1 MASSSSYDHN
11 KSYLYDVFLSF
22 CGEDTRKNFVD
33 HLYAALDQQCICT
46 FKDDEKLQKG
56 RDISDDLLQ
65 SIEESRFYIIV
76 FSKRY
81 ASSSWC
87 LNELLKI
94 MECHKT
100 KDHTA
105 FPVFYDVDP
114 SEVRKQSGLVGE
126 ALAKHNKNA
135 SEVEKWRE
143 ALTEA
148 SNLSGWDV
156 EKTANGHEAKVVKL
170 IVEKVSSE
178 LPPTDL
184 NVDENLVGMEKRM
197 KDLDSCL
204 EIGSN
209 DVRMIGIK
217 GMGGAGKTTLARA
230 IFDKISFNFEGA
242 SFVENVRER
251 NSQSGLKELQQQVLR
266 DVLKDKNI
274 TVNGVHEGKNLI
286 KKKLLRKKVLVVLDD
301 VDNEEQLE
309 ELAGDPNWFNPGSR
323 VIITTRDEQVLN
335 TYTVKWIIDVTL
347 LSDEEAIRLFS
358 RHAFR
363 RNNPS
368 QEYETQSHEVVHY
381 AAGLPLTIKVLGST
395 LRGKNKPYWIDTISR
410 LKKIPLKETLK
421 KLELSYESLEDDHK
435 EMFLDVACFLRHLGK
450 DRAIIVLESC
460 GFHAINGLRVLEQ
473 KSLIKIVK
481 ISQGYEKIRM
491 HDHIVEMGENIVRR
505 EHPDEPS
512 KHSRL
517 WVAEEIE
524 HVLAN
529 DLGTE
534 ATRCIYLITTTDG
547 IVLESLK
554 KMKRLRCLIINYVKI
569 NEAPQYFPNSLQYLD
584 WTFYPHWCLPNTFEA
599 NNLVTLKMINSNIKQ
614 LWNEGKVMK
623 KLKFLFLGFSKLKS
637 LDLGLMPNLERLDL
651 ESCYDLVKLDVYGG
665 CLKSLVYLNLSWCIN
680 LESTLFIEHLESL
693 EVLYLDEL
701 NLKEIPNYIT
711 TGKSNNSLLELHISS
726 GYQMEEVPSSIG
738 YLHNLVSLS
747 INSCVR
753 LKIPSGSICGL
764 QHLRTLDLKSTRIK
778 EWPDDIGQLKCLE
791 KLDLSYASFK
801 HLPGSTCKLKHLKIL
816 ILRWCKL
823 LEKLPDDV
831 GQLKS
836 LEELDLSYCYNLR
849 YIPSSI
855 CKLKHLK
862 DLNLNGCRRL
872 DKLPDDMGNLQCL
885 QLLDIK
891 ETGITHLPPN
901 ISLLKGLKISKT
913 EVKRYEVKDDDFI
926 QLCFNF
932 VSKNPQIQG
941 FQQ

>member
-1 MASSSSYDHN
+1 M
-11 KSYLYDVFLSF
+11 
-22 CGEDTRKNFVD
+22 
-33 HLYAALDQQCICT
+33 IC
-46 FKDDEKLQKG
+46 
-56 RDISDDLLQ
+56 R
-65 SIEESRFYIIV
+65 
-76 FSKRY
+76 
-81 ASSSWC
+81 
-87 LNELLKI
+87 
-94 MECHKT
+94 
-100 KDHTA
+100 
-105 FPVFYDVDP
+105 
-114 SEVRKQSGLVGE
+114 
-126 ALAKHNKNA
+126 
-135 SEVEKWRE
+135 
-143 ALTEA
+143 
-148 SNLSGWDV
+148 
-156 EKTANGHEAKVVKL
+156 HEAKVVKL

-178 LPPTDL
+178 LRPLDL
-184 NVDENLVGMEKRM
+184 NVDESLVGMEKRM
-197 KDLDSCL
+197 KDLESYL

-209 DVRMIGIK
+209 DVRIIGIK

-230 IFDKISFNFEGA
+230 IFDKISFNFEDA
-242 SFVENVRER
+242 SFVENVRETT
-251 NSQSGLKELQQQVLR
+251 SQSGLKKVQKQVLR
-266 DVLKDKNI
+266 DVLKDNI
-274 TVNGVHEGKNLI
+274 TVKSVHEGKNLI
-286 KKKLLRKKVLVVLDD
+286 KKKLRGKKVLIVLDD
-301 VDNEEQLE
+301 VDSEEQLE
-309 ELAGDPNWFNPGSR
+309 ELAGDPNWFKPGSR
-323 VIITTRDEQVLN
+323 VIITTRDEQVFN

-368 QEYETQSHEVVHY
+368 QEYETQSHEVVRY
-381 AAGLPLTIKVLGST
+381 AAGLPLTIKVLGSS
-395 LRGKNKPYWIDTISR
+395 LRGKNKPEWKDTISR

-421 KLELSYESLEDDHK
+421 KLELSYESLEDDYK
-435 EMFLDVACFLRHLGK
+435 EMFLDVACLLRHWRK
-450 DRAIIVLESC
+450 DAVIEVFESC

-473 KSLIKIVK
+473 KSLIRIVGTYEGGY
-481 ISQGYEKIRM
+481 ISM

-505 EHPDEPS
+505 MHPDEPS

-517 WVAEEIE
+517 WVQEEIK

-534 ATRCIYLITTTDG
+534 ATRCMSLEVTTDG

-554 KMKRLRCLIINYVKI
+554 KMKKLRCLIIGYTVLVLYSYHVKI
-569 NEAPQYFPNSLQYLD
+569 DEAPQYFPNSLQYLS
-584 WTFYPHWCLPNTFEA
+584 WNGYPHRCLPKTFEA
-599 NNLVTLKMINSNIKQ
+599 NNLVALRMPHSKIEQ
-614 LWNEGKVMK
+614 LWNEGRVMK
-623 KLKFLFLGFSKLKS
+623 KLKFLFLGFTKLKS
-637 LDLGLMPNLERLDL
+637 LDLWLMPNLERLNL
-651 ESCYDLVKLDVYGG
+651 EFCSDLVKLDVHGG
-665 CLKSLVYLNLSWCIN
+665 CLKSLVYLNLKGCIN
-680 LESTLFIEHLESL
+680 LKSTLFIEHLESL
-693 EVLYLDEL
+693 EVLYLDGR

>member
-1 MASSSSYDHN
+1 MASSSSCDQN
-11 KSYLYDVFLSF
+11 KSYVYDVFLSF

-33 HLYAALDQQCICT
+33 HLYAALDQQGICT
-46 FKDDEKLQKG
+46 FKDDERLKKG

-94 MECHKT
+94 MECHNT

-126 ALAKHNKNA
+126 ALAIHDKND
-135 SEVEKWRE
+135 SEVGKWRE

-148 SNLSGWDV
+148 ANLAGWDV
-156 EKTANGHEAKVVKL
+156 RKTADGHEAKVVKL

-197 KDLDSCL
+197 KDLDLCL

-230 IFDKISFNFEGA
+230 IFDKIFFNFEGA

-251 NSQSGLKELQQQVLR
+251 NSQSGLNKLQEQVLK

-274 TVNGVHEGKNLI
+274 TINGVHEGKNLI
-286 KKKLLRKKVLVVLDD
+286 KKKFRGKKVLIVLDD
-301 VDNEEQLE
+301 VDNEKQLE

-381 AAGLPLTIKVLGST
+381 AAGLPLTIKVLGSS
-395 LRGKNKPYWIDTISR
+395 LRGKNKPEWNDTISR

-421 KLELSYESLEDDHK
+421 QLELSYESLEDDYK
-435 EMFLDVACFLRHLGK
+435 EMFLDVACFLRHFKK
-450 DRAIIVLESC
+450 DKAIEVLESC
-460 GFHAINGLRVLEQ
+460 GFHARNGLRVLEQ
-473 KSLIKIVK
+473 KSLIRINGTFEGGW
-481 ISQGYEKIRM
+481 ISM
-491 HDHIVEMGENIVRR
+491 HDHIVEMGENIIRR
-505 EHPDEPS
+505 EHPVEPS

-517 WVAEEIE
+517 WVEEEIE

-534 ATRCIYLITTTDG
+534 ATRCIYIKSTTDG

-554 KMKRLRCLIINYVKI
+554 KMKKLRCLINTDYIVVKKLSDYHVKI
-569 NEAPQYFPNSLQYLD
+569 DEAPQCFPNSLQYLY
-584 WTFYPHWCLPNTFEA
+584 WNVYPCRCLPKTFEA
-599 NNLVTLKMINSNIKQ
+599 DNLVTLDMTNSEIEQ
-614 LWNEGKVMK
+614 LWNEGRVMK

-637 LDLGLMPNLERLDL
+637 LDLGMIPNLERLDL
-651 ESCYDLVKLDVYGG
+651 NCSFDLEKLDVHGG
-665 CLKSLVYLNLSWCIN
+665 CLKRLVYLNLS
-680 LESTLFIEHLESL
+680 
-693 EVLYLDEL
+693 
-701 NLKEIPNYIT
+701 
-711 TGKSNNSLLELHISS
+711 
-726 GYQMEEVPSSIG
+726 
-738 YLHNLVSLS
+738 
-747 INSCVR
+747 SCH
-753 LKIPSGSICGL
+753 K
-764 QHLRTLDLKSTRIK
+764 
-778 EWPDDIGQLKCLE
+778 
-791 KLDLSYASFK
+791 
-801 HLPGSTCKLKHLKIL
+801 
-816 ILRWCKL
+816 
-823 LEKLPDDV
+823 
-831 GQLKS
+831 LKS
-836 LEELDLSYCYNLR
+836 LDL
-849 YIPSSI
+849 
-855 CKLKHLK
+855 
-862 DLNLNGCRRL
+862 G
-872 DKLPDDMGNLQCL
+872 
-885 QLLDIK
+885 
-891 ETGITHLPPN
+891 GIGSN
-901 ISLLKGLKISKT
+901 
-913 EVKRYEVKDDDFI
+913 
-926 QLCFNF
+926 
-932 VSKNPQIQG
+932 
-941 FQQ
+941 